1 MTTANADS
9 EPREPHAV
17 HCQRMLDHAARM
29 IEDGDCI
36 QASEKM
42 WGAFA
47 HRIEA
52 IAAQRGWECTAHDDL
67 RVITEHIA
75 RRTGNAGI
83 LDLYHHA
90 NNAHQNF
97 YKDRLNLSD
106 IIGLLERIQA
116 LLPLLDP
123 DDPNL
128 PPADDP
134 PTNNRYRE
142 RHNLDELPPISG
154 ASANGRCSGSQNC
167 AAPPISSGN
176 APCSKPQSNPWTETP
191 PPPTERPP
199 HRR

>member
-1 MTTANADS
+1 MARANADS
-9 EPREPHAV
+9 EPRESHAA

-29 IEDGDCI
+29 IEDGDRI

-52 IAAQRGWECTAHDDL
+52 IAAQRGWECKAHDDL

-75 RRTGNAGI
+75 RRTGNDRIA
-83 LDLYHHA
+83 DLYHLA
-90 NNAHQNF
+90 NSAHQNF
-97 YKDRLNLSD
+97 YKDRLSLPD
-106 IIGLLERIQA
+106 IVGLLERIQV

-142 RHNLDELPPISG
+142 RHNLDELPPDLWRKR
-154 ASANGRCSGSQNC
+154 GRALQRFAELRRTADIERQCAVLEAAIESLEQN
-167 AAPPISSGN
+167 
-176 APCSKPQSNPWTETP
+176 TP
-191 PPPTERPP
+191 AVD
-199 HRR
+199 

>member
-1 MTTANADS
+1 MTMANADS
-9 EPREPHAV
+9 EPRESHAV

-29 IEDGDCI
+29 IEDGDRI

-75 RRTGNAGI
+75 RRTGNDRIA
-83 LDLYHHA
+83 DLYHLA
-90 NNAHQNF
+90 NSAHQNF
-97 YKDRLNLSD
+97 YKDRLDLPD
-106 IIGLLERIQA
+106 IVGLLERIQA

-142 RHNLDELPPISG
+142 RHNLDELPPDLWRKRERALQRFAELRRTADIEPQCAVLEAAIESLE
-154 ASANGRCSGSQNC
+154 QN
-167 AAPPISSGN
+167 
-176 APCSKPQSNPWTETP
+176 TP
-191 PPPTERPP
+191 AVD
-199 HRR
+199 